1 MKSDGFRKEELSL
14 PVIQL
19 INASEPHLQYDHAF
33 YFPGVLVLELF
44 GTSCD
49 AGALGSL
56 QG

>member
-19 INASEPHLQYDHAF
+19 INASEPHLQYDNAF